1 MKFGIRKNEE
11 SGGAAGGKPEP
22 RSSPDSTADASYGSK
37 FSFSLSSRPKDGGK
51 VDNKKSAIPSG
62 GEHNITNAT
71 VAPSKDGKVDKPTT
85 ATTPGKG
92 GNNIHSAQR
101 SKGDAFLQ
109 EADATLKTS
118 TWLSSSA
125 RKKHASA
132 AESLARAADAYK
144 AGGCNDEAGRAYR
157 RAASLHKD
165 KLKNLTEASKCLSDA
180 GECLKKSNPTGSTN
194 CYRSAVSLLCD
205 AGNLNQQAK
214 GKGGGGKKKKTT
226 TTTTSTTTTT
236 KKKKKKADTRKPS
249 EVCGGG
255 IKKKVGLMGSFAEK

>member
-11 SGGAAGGKPEP
+11 SGGTSGKPEP
-22 RSSPDSTADASYGSK
+22 RSSPDSTVASYGSK
-37 FSFSLSSRPKDGGK
+37 FGFSSSRLKDGGK
-51 VDNKKSAIPSG
+51 VDNDKSAIPPG
-62 GEHNITNAT
+62 GESITNAT
-71 VAPSKDGKVDKPTT
+71 AAPSKDGKVDKPTT
-85 ATTPGKG
+85 ATPGKG
-92 GNNIHSAQR
+92 GNNIHAAQR

-109 EADATLKTS
+109 EADATLKRS

-180 GECLKKSNPTGSTN
+180 GECLKKSNPTGSTA

-226 TTTTSTTTTT
+226 TTTTTTTT
-236 KKKKKKADTRKPS
+236 KKKKKADTRKPS
-249 EVCGGG
+249 EVGGG
-255 IKKKVGLMGSFAEK
+255 GSKKKAGLMGSFAKK